1 MQIRKKPQGRE
12 NYRKN
17 RGKRIRDK
25 KHCEEIKTGEHLE
38 PREQVIKRLKSL
50 TNAKEILHVR
60 LLDYLGRQQLGLA
73 QAVEPAE
80 ELLELP
86 GLRP

>member
-38 PREQVIKRLKSL
+38 PREQAIKRLKSL
-50 TNAKEILHVR
+50 TNAKEILPVR
-60 LLDYLGRQQLGLA
+60 VLD
-73 QAVEPAE
+73 
-80 ELLELP
+80 
-86 GLRP
+86 